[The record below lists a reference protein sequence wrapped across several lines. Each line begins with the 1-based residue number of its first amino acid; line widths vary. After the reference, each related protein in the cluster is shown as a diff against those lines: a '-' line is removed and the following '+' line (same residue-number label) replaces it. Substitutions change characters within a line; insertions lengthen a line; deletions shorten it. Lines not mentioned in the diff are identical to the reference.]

1 VSRHGG
7 WKAQRS
13 SSGAR
18 ATSLETAV
26 APVQHRRKSACSLN
40 VGFVP
45 PALQRV
51 SSLRPL
57 LACVLGL
64 SDAEDTRHHQHALD
78 GLSRWHW
85 YRTAELRRIDAFSQF
100 TATCEIR
107 LPVELT
113 LRALHHIVPKKI
125 VHWVQAKQSYVCEY
139 RTARTRSSMSCAGR
153 EGANCNTAP
162 GSAIYPYLPPRSIAN
177 AKRLTCAGN
186 ARTASFASLYT
197 AFLVPS
203 WCCSSSATASCRF
216 SPVFAEQ
223 AFT

>member
-1 VSRHGG
+1 
-7 WKAQRS
+7 
-13 SSGAR
+13 
-18 ATSLETAV
+18 
-26 APVQHRRKSACSLN
+26 
-40 VGFVP
+40 
-45 PALQRV
+45 
-51 SSLRPL
+51 LRPL
-57 LACVLGL
+57 LACVLCPRPQRRRGHTP
-64 SDAEDTRHHQHALD
+64 SPARSGRTVALALVPNR
-78 GLSRWHW
+78 GTETNRCF
-85 YRTAELRRIDAFSQF
+85 FSVHS
-100 TATCEIR
+100 ATCEIR